1 LLHSRFRPPDRENQ
15 LKGLLADPP
24 PEGTI
29 CVSTQV
35 VEAGVDVSATTL
47 FTEIAPWASMVQRF
61 GRCNRRG
68 DDPAAHVYWIGLPED
83 EAEAAKVALPYG
95 LEQLRESQSCLEKCD
110 DVGPSRLPKVELLFQ
125 HTHVIRCKDIVEL
138 FDTTPDLAGND
149 IDIDRYV
156 REVEETDVRVFWRT
170 WANRIPPNDMPPP
183 KRCELCSAPVGEFRK
198 FVKDKRDQIWRWDF
212 LDGDWARVGADSVL
226 PGQTYLIHTA
236 AGGYDPTRGW
246 DSRVKSAVELL
257 NDVMSDVDGSSED
270 STDDDTL
277 SQKCNWQ
284 TVAEHTAAVCTLLKN
299 TLDGLSLDA
308 ALETALLDAARWHD
322 RGKAHATFQEALP
335 DGPPQPSSLWAKAPG
350 TWKHYTRKHF
360 RHELASALAVL
371 LPDAPLKAADRDLV
385 AYLIAAHH
393 GKVRLSIRSLPNEKR
408 PDTQHDDRDHERRF
422 ARGVW
427 DGDALPDT
435 ALGDGVIAPAVVLS
449 LEPMELGLC
458 ELPPFAGTPS
468 WLERTLRLRGTLGP
482 FKLAYLEALLRA
494 ADRRASAAAMTSG
507 KLLPKEADHV

>member
-1 LLHSRFRPPDRENQ
+1 
-15 LKGLLADPP
+15 
-24 PEGTI
+24 
-29 CVSTQV
+29 
-35 VEAGVDVSATTL
+35 
-47 FTEIAPWASMVQRF
+47 
-61 GRCNRRG
+61 
-68 DDPAAHVYWIGLPED
+68 
-83 EAEAAKVALPYG
+83 
-95 LEQLRESQSCLEKCD
+95 
-110 DVGPSRLPKVELLFQ
+110 
-125 HTHVIRCKDIVEL
+125 
-138 FDTTPDLAGND
+138 
-149 IDIDRYV
+149 
-156 REVEETDVRVFWRT
+156 
-170 WANRIPPNDMPPP
+170 
-183 KRCELCSAPVGEFRK
+183 
-198 FVKDKRDQIWRWDF
+198 
-212 LDGDWARVGADSVL
+212 
-226 PGQTYLIHTA
+226 
-236 AGGYDPTRGW
+236 
-246 DSRVKSAVELL
+246 VKSAVELL